1 MNKEEQNLNNA
12 ENPKLGIS
20 DVMNSSLRQLVK
32 SILDDCKLDV
42 DAIEESDPEFVG
54 YIADEIL
61 KWHNEH
67 K

>member
-1 MNKEEQNLNNA
+1 MKNEEQNLNEPQDSALN
-12 ENPKLGIS
+12 IS

-42 DAIEESDPEFVG
+42 DAIEESDPEFIG